1 MKQTYQYQDKIFALD
16 LTASGKTYRA
26 RLGDQTVEVE
36 LVRAEAGRLD
46 LLIDGRPTSAH
57 VSADGGRR
65 WVTINGQ
72 TLLLTK
78 TGQSTKNAAH
88 DQHSA
93 GTLLAPMPGQ
103 VRAVHTETGQTVKR
117 GQTLLIVE
125 AMKMEIKVTAP
136 FDGHVRALLVKAGQT
151 VDKQQVLIEI
161 EP

>member
-1 MKQTYQYQDKIFALD
+1 MKQTYQYQDKTFALD

-26 RLGDQTVEVE
+26 TLGEKTVEVE

-46 LLIDGRPTSAH
+46 ILIDGSPVSAH
-57 VSADGGRR
+57 VTVDGTRR

-78 TGQSTKNAAH
+78 AGQTRKNAAH
-88 DQHSA
+88 DQHNA
-93 GTLLAPMPGQ
+93 GYLKAPMPGQ
-103 VRAVHTETGQTVKR
+103 VRAVQTEPGQAVIR
-117 GQTLLIVE
+117 GQTLVVVE

-136 FDGHVRALLVKAGQT
+136 FDGRIKAVLVKLGQT
-151 VDKQQVLIEI
+151 VDKEQVLIEM